1 MSDTDRRTPWSWHDE
16 LYPYALDALNP
27 QQREAV
33 EDWLEAA
40 EPARAEEFRAS
51 VARIREILAA
61 MTVSDAVAPPPGL
74 ESVLLRAL
82 ERQDPRKQPRER
94 LNAPAASWYQH
105 WLRVAAAAIIAV
117 GCGVGI
123 AAVIERAGDN
133 SGTVTA
139 QQVLHQPDTRESSVA
154 VTGGGTMAVYQSPA
168 LGAAAVAL
176 RDMPALPADRA
187 FQLWLV
193 PAGGT
198 PRSVAV
204 IDDPGTVVTAV
215 EATDTLA
222 VTIEPTGGSPQPTT
236 PIIVSMTVG

>member
-1 MSDTDRRTPWSWHDE
+1 MSGADWRTPWSWHDE
-16 LYPYALDALNP
+16 LYPYALDALSP
-27 QQREAV
+27 QRRKAV

-40 EPARAEEFRAS
+40 EPARAQEFLAL
-51 VARIREILAA
+51 VARIREILAV
-61 MTVSDAVAPPPGL
+61 MTVSDVVPPPPQL

-82 ERQDPRKQPRER
+82 ERQGPHKQPRER
-94 LNAPAASWYQH
+94 LHLPSAGWYQH
-105 WLRVAAAAIIAV
+105 WLTVAAAAIIAV
-117 GCGVGI
+117 GSGVEI
-123 AAVIERAGDN
+123 SAVIERVGEN
-133 SGTVTA
+133 SGTVTV

-176 RDMPALPADRA
+176 REMPALPADRA
-187 FQLWLV
+187 FQLWLA
-193 PAGGT
+193 PSGGR

-204 IDDPGTVVTAV
+204 IDDPRTVVTV
-215 EATDTLA
+215 IEATDTLA